1 MTYRFV
7 NASLSKLLELYI
19 LSKNRAQ
26 LANVTTPIWFKKEV
40 STDMIVYI
48 LKETIFSYINNNS
61 LVFCYL
67 DASRAYDR
75 VNQWT

>member
-26 LANVTTPIWFKKEV
+26 LANVTIPIWFKKEV
-40 STDMIVYI
+40 SPDMIVYI

-61 LVFCYL
+61 LVFL
-67 DASRAYDR
+67 LS
-75 VNQWT
+75 